1 MGNFALTLVP
11 QNRINQKTNSLG
23 REKSAHLSR
32 ADEAAI
38 SSE

>member
-1 MGNFALTLVP
+1 MVALQA

-38 SSE
+38 RSE